1 MGDEIKDVE
10 VGGTSSMNGEYEKY
24 KPIEHFWL

>member
-10 VGGTSSMNGEYEKY
+10 IGGASSMHAEYEKY
-24 KPIEHFWL
+24 KHIEHIWL

>member
-10 VGGTSSMNGEYEKY
+10 IGGTNSMHGEYKKY
-24 KPIEHFWL
+24 KPIEHIWL